1 MDREFIL
8 RKLSDLL
15 HWDEARDA
23 TEFPWLRLMS
33 RLKFDGYQDYL
44 AGARF
49 LESLVDWLQQFDPQ
63 DRPVAYDFVRNRLVV
78 RH

>member
-1 MDREFIL
+1 
-8 RKLSDLL
+8 
-15 HWDEARDA
+15 
-23 TEFPWLRLMS
+23 MS